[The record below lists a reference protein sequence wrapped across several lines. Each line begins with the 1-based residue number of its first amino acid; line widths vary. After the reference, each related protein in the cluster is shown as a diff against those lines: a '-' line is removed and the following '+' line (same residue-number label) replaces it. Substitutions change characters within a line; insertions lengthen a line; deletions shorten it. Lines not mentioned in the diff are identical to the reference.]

1 VAGVAGTEPGGGVR
15 VEGRCCSHARA
26 GTLSA
31 LFDVFGR
38 RLRPVFSL
46 ALCSLL
52 MNGCAPRVVAAP
64 VDPPRLRL
72 VRIAADVDDD
82 VTICWQATTSMRF
95 TDPNLPDWLC
105 VDSVG
110 TLRSRALR
118 LRAAN

>member
-15 VEGRCCSHARA
+15 VEGRGGWRGLTAAR
-26 GTLSA
+26 SA
-31 LFDVFGR
+31 LFGVFGR
-38 RLRPVFSL
+38 RLRPLSIL
-46 ALCSLL
+46 ALLTAGCS
-52 MNGCAPRVVAAP
+52 PHVVAAP

-110 TLRSRALR
+110 ALRDRAMR

>member
-1 VAGVAGTEPGGGVR
+1 VR
-15 VEGRCCSHARA
+15 LF
-26 GTLSA
+26 TL
-31 LFDVFGR
+31 
-38 RLRPVFSL
+38 L
-46 ALCSLL
+46 ACSLFL
-52 MNGCAPRVVAAP
+52 NSCAPRVVAAP

>member
-15 VEGRCCSHARA
+15 LF
-26 GTLSA
+26 TL
-31 LFDVFGR
+31 
-38 RLRPVFSL
+38 L
-46 ALCSLL
+46 ACSLFL
-52 MNGCAPRVVAAP
+52 NSCAPRVVAAP

-82 VTICWQATTSMRF
+82 VTICWQTTTSMRF
-95 TDPNLPDWLC
+95 ADPNLPDWLC

>member
-15 VEGRCCSHARA
+15 LG
-26 GTLSA
+26 L
-31 LFDVFGR
+31 L
-38 RLRPVFSL
+38 L
-46 ALCSLL
+46 ACAVLTS
-52 MNGCAPRVVAAP
+52 GCAPRVVAVP

-82 VTICWQATTSMRF
+82 VTICWQTTTSMRF

-110 TLRSRALR
+110 ALRDRALR